1 MYKATKIGLSKYQY
15 RGFIIEDTYRNCWQI
30 MWRDVHGW
38 LAATNT
44 LRQAKTR
51 IDHWYEARQTGRRIA
66 PQFIEAVDRV
76 LADSWDSG
84 ETTDRSEQH
93 LCRHGIDN

>member
-1 MYKATKIGLSKYQY
+1 MHKATKIGLCKYQY
-15 RGFIIEDTYRNCWQI
+15 RGFIIQDMYRSGWQI

-38 LAATNT
+38 LAAANT

-51 IDHWYEARQTGRRIA
+51 IDHWYEARQTGERVA
-66 PQFIEAVDRV
+66 PQFIEAVERV
-76 LADSWDSG
+76 LADACERG
-84 ETTDRSEQH
+84 EPADCPAQH